1 MTQQDQKLQRTVT
14 GEPASHVASLV
25 ERAISG
31 EKGAFDQMVD
41 MFQGDI
47 FRMVYYRTRSQM
59 DAEDITQDVFVQA
72 YKSLVRLKSPEQFKS
87 WLFSIAVNKVRD
99 FHRKGKFR
107 ALFGLYTEGEE
118 DRESPAGRND
128 DDDALDT
135 MTKKDFWKQVGGL
148 LDKLSKM
155 EREVFMLRFMDDLG
169 IKEIAG
175 VLKKQE
181 STVKTH
187 LYRALEKFRREPSMR
202 ELLREERG

>member
-1 MTQQDQKLQRTVT
+1 
-14 GEPASHVASLV
+14 
-25 ERAISG
+25 
-31 EKGAFDQMVD
+31 
-41 MFQGDI
+41 
-47 FRMVYYRTRSQM
+47 MVYYRTRSPM

-72 YKSLVRLKSPEQFKS
+72 YKNVSRLHSPKQFKS

-107 ALFGLYTEGEE
+107 ALFGLYTEGDEE
-118 DRESPAGRND
+118 RDPPGEGGND
-128 DDDALDT
+128 ENALDI
-135 MTKKDFWKQVGGL
+135 MTRKDFWRGVGGL
-148 LDKLSKM
+148 LDKLSTM
-155 EREVFMLRFMDDLG
+155 EREVFILRFMDDLG
-169 IKEIAG
+169 IREIAE

>member
-25 ERAISG
+25 ERANSG
-31 EKGAFDQMVD
+31 EKGAFDQLVD

-72 YKSLVRLKSPEQFKS
+72 YKSLVRLKSPEQFRS

-107 ALFGLYTEGEE
+107 ALFGSYTEGEE
-118 DRESPAGRND
+118 DMGHGGEKDEDP
-128 DDDALDT
+128 DALDT
-135 MTKKDFWKQVGGL
+135 VMRKDFWKQVEML
-148 LDKLSKM
+148 LEKLSMM
-155 EREVFMLRFMDDLG
+155 EREVFMLRFMDHLG
-169 IKEIAG
+169 IREISS

-202 ELLREERG
+202 ELLREDIR

>member
-1 MTQQDQKLQRTVT
+1 MTQQDHKLQST
-14 GEPASHVASLV
+14 GTREPASHVAPLV
-25 ERAISG
+25 ERASGG
-31 EKGAFDQMVD
+31 EKGAFDQLVD

-72 YKSLVRLKSPEQFKS
+72 YKNLVSLKSPEQFKS
-87 WLFSIAVNKVRD
+87 WLFSIAVNKVHD

-118 DRESPAGRND
+118 ERESPAGRND
-128 DDDALDT
+128 DDNALDT

-187 LYRALEKFRREPSMR
+187 LYRALEKFRREPSIT

>member
-1 MTQQDQKLQRTVT
+1 MTQQDQKLQRAGTR
-14 GEPASHVASLV
+14 EPASHVASLV
-25 ERAISG
+25 ERASGG
-31 EKGAFDQMVD
+31 EKSAFDQLVN

-72 YKSLVRLKSPEQFKS
+72 YKNISRLNSPEQFRS
-87 WLFSIAVNKVRD
+87 WLFSIAVNRVRD
-99 FHRKGKFR
+99 FHRKNKFR

-135 MTKKDFWKQVGGL
+135 ITKKDFWKQVGGL

-169 IKEIAG
+169 IREIAET
-175 VLKKQE
+175 LKKQE

>member
-1 MTQQDQKLQRTVT
+1 MTQQDQRPHRGRTRDT
-14 GEPASHVASLV
+14 LSHMKSLV
-25 ERAISG
+25 ERAGGG
-31 EKGAFDQMVD
+31 EGEAFDQLVD

-72 YKSLVRLKSPEQFKS
+72 YKNISRLNSPEQFRS
-87 WLFSIAVNKVRD
+87 WLFSIAVNRVRD
-99 FHRKGKFR
+99 FHRKNKFR
-107 ALFGLYTEGEE
+107 GLFGLYTEGEE
-118 DRESPAGRND
+118 ERESPAGRND

-135 MTKKDFWKQVGGL
+135 MTKKDFWKQVEGL

-202 ELLREERG
+202 QLLREERG

>member
-14 GEPASHVASLV
+14 REPASHVASLV
-25 ERAISG
+25 ERVSGG
-31 EKGAFDQMVD
+31 EKVAFDQLVD

-72 YKSLVRLKSPEQFKS
+72 YKNLASLKSPEQFKS

-107 ALFGLYTEGEE
+107 ALFGLYAEGEE
-118 DRESPAGRND
+118 DRESPAVSGD

-135 MTKKDFWKQVGGL
+135 MTKKDFWRQVGGL

>member
-1 MTQQDQKLQRTVT
+1 MTQQDQRPHRDRIR
-14 GEPASHVASLV
+14 EPMSHIKSLV
-25 ERAISG
+25 ERAGGG
-31 EKGAFDQMVD
+31 EGEAFDQLVD

-72 YKSLVRLKSPEQFKS
+72 YKNISRLNSPEQFRS

-107 ALFGLYTEGEE
+107 ALFGLYAEGEANG
-118 DRESPAGRND
+118 ESPAVRGD

-135 MTKKDFWKQVGGL
+135 MTKKDFWRQVEAL

-169 IKEIAG
+169 IKEIAEA
-175 VLKKQE
+175 LKKQE

-202 ELLREERG
+202 ELLREGRG

>member
-1 MTQQDQKLQRTVT
+1 MTQQDQKLQRTDT
-14 GEPASHVASLV
+14 REPASHVASLV
-25 ERAISG
+25 ERASGG
-31 EKGAFDQMVD
+31 EKRAFDQLVD

-47 FRMVYYRTRSQM
+47 FRMVYYRTHSQM
-59 DAEDITQDVFVQA
+59 DAEDITQDAFVQA
-72 YKSLVRLKSPEQFKS
+72 YKNISRLNSPEQFRS

-107 ALFGLYTEGEE
+107 ALFGLYTEGDEE
-118 DRESPAGRND
+118 RESAPERGD
-128 DDDALDT
+128 DDNALDT
-135 MTKKDFWKQVGGL
+135 ITRKDFWKQVGGL

-169 IKEIAG
+169 IKEIAE

-202 ELLREERG
+202 ELLREGRG